1 MRRGQM
7 DKTAEL
13 KTGPAFGQHLNRAE
27 TAGDRS
33 GKAMLRH
40 RDG

>member
-1 MRRGQM
+1 MTLRADM
-7 DKTAEL
+7 TAEM

-27 TAGDRS
+27 TAGACS
-33 GKAMLRH
+33 GKATLRH